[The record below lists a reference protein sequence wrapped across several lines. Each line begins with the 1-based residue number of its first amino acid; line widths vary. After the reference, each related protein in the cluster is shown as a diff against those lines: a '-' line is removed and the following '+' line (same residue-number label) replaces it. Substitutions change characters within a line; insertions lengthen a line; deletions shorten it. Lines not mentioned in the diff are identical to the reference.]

1 MDFFGAGSP
10 LTQPKKRK
18 ENYWLSGPSVQAQID
33 EALAAQGLP
42 RMTLEIKPGQK
53 FEKVTLPSTLDETE
67 EEYEARIEAAIQP
80 RYGEDGLP
88 LGVFSTDPEEVRT
101 KPEYPS
107 DGKTYVWN
115 EPDWRWDL
123 VEEPEGDLLE
133 GEELVVI
140 RNGEVIS
147 VGLNGRS
154 LEDAMAEEMAIEGT
168 EAVSENRRVTTIP
181 VETPDITTFSPEQ
194 QEMYTTFDEMFGGL
208 EGFEQAKED
217 FLFGVIDWLPNDFSY
232 FNNSVPDASGIFQG
246 GYATPN
252 KETGE
257 GNFYTNRSGSGY
269 RQSFGTEP
277 DDNPVDKAGNFRFIE
292 QTTLDGRTIWTEN
305 DDFTSPGTQ
314 ADRDAAKA
322 RTDTLVAKETA
333 AAAALK
339 GAEGATAILT
349 RLVGAMGLP
358 ITVVSKLK
366 AMMVDGLSEEAI
378 KLEIRQTDEYKD
390 RFPGMAVRMANGFS
404 PITEAAYLQ
413 NEDTYYE
420 LLRLHGLP
428 PRFYDDREDFASL
441 IGQDVSPEEFSERVT
456 LAELATA
463 GADPTTKEELKRLYD
478 VDEQDLV
485 AYYLDPK
492 SATNLIQERRAFE
505 AAGLSA
511 TARRVAGQQIGF
523 NKDVADALQ
532 REGVQR
538 REIQQRLTPQA
549 GLIGQTISETS
560 GMSVSDLAAGEFG
573 LNSDASRA
581 VDKRRDE
588 RVSPFS
594 GQAGTLVSAAGAT
607 GLGSST

>member
-1 MDFFGAGSP
+1 M
-10 LTQPKKRK
+10 TQPKKRK
-18 ENYWLSGPSVQAQID
+18 ENYWLSGPSLQTQID

-53 FEKVTLPSTLDETE
+53 FEKVTVPSTLGAENEVVPVKTGE
-67 EEYEARIEAAIQP
+67 EE
-80 RYGEDGLP
+80 
-88 LGVFSTDPEEVRT
+88 VKT
-101 KPEYPS
+101 KPPYPS

-115 EPDWRWDL
+115 EPEWTWDL
-123 VEEPEGDLLE
+123 VEESEGDLLE

-154 LEDAMAEEMAIEGT
+154 LEDAIAEEMAIEGT
-168 EAVSENRRVTTIP
+168 EAVSQNRRVTTIP
-181 VETPDITTFSPEQ
+181 VKTPDITTFSPEQ

-208 EGFEQAKED
+208 KGFEQAKED

-246 GYATPN
+246 GYVTPN

-257 GNFYTNRSGSGY
+257 GNFYTHRSGSGY

-305 DDFTSPGTQ
+305 DDYTSPGTQ

-322 RTDTLVAKETA
+322 RTDALVAKETA

-378 KLEIRQTDEYKD
+378 KLEIRQTEEYKD

-581 VDKRRDE
+581 VNKRRDE

>member
-1 MDFFGAGSP
+1 M
-10 LTQPKKRK
+10 TQPKKRK
-18 ENYWLSGPSVQAQID
+18 ENYWLSGPSLQTQID
-33 EALAAQGLP
+33 KALAAQGLP
-42 RMTLEIKPGQK
+42 TITLEIKPGQTFK
-53 FEKVTLPSTLDETE
+53 KVTVPSTVGAKNEVVPVKTGE
-67 EEYEARIEAAIQP
+67 EE
-80 RYGEDGLP
+80 
-88 LGVFSTDPEEVRT
+88 VKT
-101 KPEYPS
+101 KPPYPS

-115 EPDWRWDL
+115 EPEWRWDL

-154 LEDAMAEEMAIEGT
+154 LEDAIAEEMAIEGT
-168 EAVSENRRVTTIP
+168 EAVSKNRRVTTIP
-181 VETPDITTFSPEQ
+181 VKTPDITTFSPEQ
-194 QEMYTTFDEMFGGL
+194 QEMYTAFDEMFGGL
-208 EGFEQAKED
+208 KGFEQAKQD
-217 FLFGVIDWLPNDFSY
+217 FLFGVIDWLPTDFSY
-232 FNNSVPDASGIFQG
+232 FNSSVPDASGIFQG
-246 GYATPN
+246 GYVTPN

-257 GNFYTNRSGSGY
+257 GNFYTHRVGSGY
-269 RQSFGTEP
+269 KQSYATEP
-277 DDNPVDKAGNFRFIE
+277 LDNPVDKAGNFRFV
-292 QTTLDGRTIWTEN
+292 QKTTLDGRTIWTES
-305 DDFTSPGTQ
+305 DDYTSPGTQ
-314 ADRDAAKA
+314 ADKDAAKA
-322 RTDTLVAKETA
+322 RTDALIAKETA

-358 ITVVSKLK
+358 ISVVSKLK

-390 RFPGMAVRMANGFS
+390 RFPGMAIRMANGFS
-404 PITEAAYLQ
+404 PITEAAYMQ

-428 PRFYDDREDFASL
+428 PRFYDDRDDFATL
-441 IGQDVSPEEFSERVT
+441 IGQDVSPEEFGERVT

-511 TARRVAGQQIGF
+511 TARRISGQQIGF
-523 NKDVADALQ
+523 DKDVADALQ

-581 VDKRRDE
+581 CLLYTSDAADE
-588 RVSPFS
+588 
-594 GQAGTLVSAAGAT
+594 
-607 GLGSST
+607 